1 MSDERAIGASPASP
15 PCLLCE
21 RIDRGDTTHANDLAV
36 VIRDA
41 FPLSPGHSLVMSR
54 RHVAGFFDL
63 DADEQAAILELVN
76 AARRSLD
83 EELRPDGYNVGVNV
97 GAAGGQTIPHV
108 HVHVIPRY
116 EGDVPDPRG
125 GIRWIFPDRA
135 RYWS

>member
-1 MSDERAIGASPASP
+1 MSGERAMRASPASL
-15 PCLLCE
+15 PCPLCE

-36 VIRDA
+36 VLRDA
-41 FPLSPGHSLVMSR
+41 FPLSPGHSLVLSR

-63 DADEQAAILELVN
+63 ETDEQAAILELVN
-76 AARRSLD
+76 AARGSLD
-83 EELRPDGYNVGVNV
+83 EEFRPDGYNVGVNV

-116 EGDVPDPRG
+116 HGDVPDPRG
-125 GIRWIFPDRA
+125 GIRWIFPERA